1 MIGNVATGLMLGIM
15 LARPVAS
22 FLTAISSWQTVF
34 FVSAMVMAVVMW
46 AHTSSIKK
54 QGESSEIEETLTGI
68 VSDSQCGS
76 THSMKGEGD
85 RECTRLCVRI
95 GCRYALAVGKDVYIL
110 EGHQADLD
118 EFAGEEVTV
127 KGSRVGHDTMSVESV
142 SLVGRIHNAGSQ
154 KSRIRPLGN
163 RAREMVRR

>member
-1 MIGNVATGLMLGIM
+1 MNAKMYGLKGC
-15 LARPVAS
+15 
-22 FLTAISSWQTVF
+22 

-46 AHTSSIKK
+46 AQTSSLKK
-54 QGESSEIEETLTGI
+54 QGKSSEMKETLMGI

-110 EGHQADLD
+110 EGHQAELD
-118 EFAGEEVTV
+118 ELAGDKVTV
-127 KGSRVGHDTMSVESV
+127 KGTVVGQGTISVESV
-142 SLVGRIHNAGSQ
+142 SLVRRNHRVGQMRAVLDRLGIEYGR
-154 KSRIRPLGN
+154 
-163 RAREMVRR
+163 